1 MKKYLSILLRKLG
14 LAGVADRL
22 RFSIVSLKQN
32 KENRS
37 FARRHPDF
45 CFPPDYFI
53 YETYLLSYKDYYEDG
68 KATAELIKV
77 LASKYI
83 DLNSGGKAILDWG
96 CGPGRV
102 IRHFP
107 LLAGGAHQYSGCD
120 YNEKYISWCAVNI
133 PGISFFVNELSPP
146 VHAKADS
153 FDLVYGLSI
162 FTHLSEN
169 AHYEWMNEVF
179 RILRPGGIFIFTTHG
194 DGSVDKLIPSELE
207 AYRNG
212 NFVSRSFLKE
222 GHRMYSSF
230 QPEKFIDKLRGKFT
244 LLEFTSGGEGSNI
257 GYQDCRIFRKP
268 FI

>member
-1 MKKYLSILLRKLG
+1 MKKYLSILLRKFG
-14 LAGVADRL
+14 LAGIADRL
-22 RFSIVSLKQN
+22 RFRIERLKQH

-37 FARRHPDF
+37 FANLHPDF
-45 CFPPDYFI
+45 RFPPDYFI

-68 KATAELIKV
+68 KATAELIKA

-83 DLNSGGKAILDWG
+83 DFDRAKSILDWG

-107 LLAGGAHQYSGCD
+107 LLGGSSHQYSGSD
-120 YNEKYISWCAVNI
+120 YNEKYTGWCAKNI

-146 VHAKADS
+146 LEVKSDS

-162 FTHLSEN
+162 FTHLSEK
-169 AHYEWMNEVF
+169 AHYDWMHEIF

-194 DGSVDKLIPSELE
+194 DGSLEKLTPSELE
-207 AYRNG
+207 DYRNG

-230 QPEKFIDKLRGKFT
+230 QPEKFMDKIRGKFT
-244 LLEFTSGGEGSNI
+244 LLEFIPGGKSSDI